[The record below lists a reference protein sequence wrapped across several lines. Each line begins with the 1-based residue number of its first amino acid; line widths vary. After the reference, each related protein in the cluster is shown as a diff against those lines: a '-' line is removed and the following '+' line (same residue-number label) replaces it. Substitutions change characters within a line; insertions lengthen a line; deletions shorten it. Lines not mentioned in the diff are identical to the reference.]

1 MSRESYA
8 KSVFTGILVGVLL
21 YLFAWLPFTLVLSVW
36 LANLVVA
43 VLVVAVPLWGIY
55 LEGEDRRTS
64 VMMLVL
70 FVASASL
77 VSWPL
82 MDMKLVPVEHKAPMY
97 NLKTEYR
104 VVFVPGA
111 KIGWSFYEPSC
122 YTTSNMDAN
131 MSIAV
136 ADYYYRGFLTFNPYY
151 SVPQALKNKL
161 TCEYATS
168 VGAYGGYRDKL
179 ESQGFK
185 IEEDLYSFTATNN
198 TTVIYCYLDD
208 FNGVGFLGK
217 HIVVAKASKDN
228 SYMLKELMEND

>member
-1 MSRESYA
+1 MKKVSYA
-8 KSVFTGILVGVLL
+8 KSVFTGIFVGVLL
-21 YLFAWLPFTLVLSVW
+21 YLFAWLPFTLVLSFW

-55 LEGEDRRTS
+55 LEGEDKMTS
-64 VMMLVL
+64 AIMLVL
-70 FVASASL
+70 FVVSASL

-111 KIGWSFYEPSC
+111 KIEWGFYEPNC
-122 YTTSNMDAN
+122 YTTSNIDAN

-151 SVPQALKNKL
+151 SVPQAVSNKL
-161 TCEYATS
+161 TCGYATS
-168 VGAYGGYRDKL
+168 IGAYGGYKEEL

-185 IEEDLYSFTATNN
+185 IKEDFFSFTATNN
-198 TTVIYCYLDD
+198 TTAVYCYLDD
-208 FNGVGFLGK
+208 FNGIGFLGK

-228 SYMLKELMEND
+228 RYLLNQIMDR